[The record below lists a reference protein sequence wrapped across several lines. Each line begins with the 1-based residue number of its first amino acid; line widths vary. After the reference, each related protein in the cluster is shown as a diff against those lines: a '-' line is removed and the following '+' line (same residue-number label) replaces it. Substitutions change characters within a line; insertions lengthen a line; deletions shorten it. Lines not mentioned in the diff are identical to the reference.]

1 MRIIDKKAS
10 TVQELIDL
18 LQSLPKEAKSYTLDY
33 GVIGD
38 GTKSIL
44 VLEENKQIHIDDL
57 CSLIENME
65 WLDEQNEVDDAKIL
79 YIRRM
84 YMQLDLCMSEM
95 LRTLLHEGWFVTD
108 AEIVE
113 LLAWA
118 GESDICVGDVRE
130 RKGA

>member
-44 VLEENKQIHIDDL
+44 VLEENKQVHIDDL

-108 AEIVE
+108 AEIDE

-118 GESDICVGDVRE
+118 GESDICVGDIRE

>member
-44 VLEENKQIHIDDL
+44 VLEENKQVHIDDL

-65 WLDEQNEVDDAKIL
+65 WLDEQNEVDDAKIQ

-84 YMQLDLCMSEM
+84 YMQLDLCMSEV

-108 AEIVE
+108 AEIEE
-113 LLAWA
+113 LLTWA
-118 GESDICVGDVRE
+118 GESDICVGDIRE